1 MEKPGFG
8 GGNDG
13 AEAYKKLWIYIF
25 NYFKKEGINNL
36 IWVWTTQ
43 TKDSEFYPGDEYV
56 DMWGVICILQR
67 MSTLLGNT
75 VSGSTVR

>member
-1 MEKPGFG
+1 M
-8 GGNDG
+8 DL
-13 AEAYKKLWIYIF
+13 YF

-56 DMWGVICILQR
+56 DMVGRDMYPAR